1 MAQERRTLL
10 SFYEAALHAYRGERE
25 LWARNLEEVMKEDP
39 ANPYY
44 GSIIIGSAL
53 GESRRPANHCASV
66 LLQEQ
71 FEDSA
76 YDLIGRSGDHDQ
88 EKHG

>member
-1 MAQERRTLL
+1 MEAKEAFRAPVAQERRTLL
-10 SFYEAALHAYRGERE
+10 SFYEAALHAFRGERE

-53 GESRRPANHCASV
+53 GESRRPAK
-66 LLQEQ
+66 Q
-71 FEDSA
+71 
-76 YDLIGRSGDHDQ
+76 
-88 EKHG
+88 